1 VMYEGQSVD
10 DVPIGDLDIETL
22 VGLITRSGGSD
33 GTPPTEQEQTQQ
45 EATA

>member
-1 VMYEGQSVD
+1 VD

-22 VGLITRSGGSD
+22 VGLITRSGAATGPD
-33 GTPPTEQEQTQQ
+33 DTTQTPQ